1 MDAERTGVEEPFLG
15 LDGLLLLC
23 CTGTG
28 GGRDANAMLV
38 QVHAIGDGCETG
50 KAAMTSA
57 MTTACA

>member
-1 MDAERTGVEEPFLG
+1 MDAERTGVEEPFIG
-15 LDGLLLLC
+15 LDALLLQC

-38 QVHAIGDGCETG
+38 QVHAIVDGFETS

-57 MTTACA
+57 MTMACA